1 MVVLVVTPEHLA
13 KRKVFQW
20 KGLSVREE
28 AVEGLYNMDAWLSG
42 FLISPCGTLKHRRV
56 PVRVN
61 RPASS
66 GVLAKVIAADA
77 PFAIRQGHP
86 RTSQHARDVDQRSS
100 QPGLPTN
107 DKRKIMDSRRAR
119 DMKTRPPV
127 QLSLPEPKMTGK
139 QLRAWVPE
147 SPRGVRIPSSHASAQ
162 AQRSREK
169 ESSRQEQP
177 VCPRRGPGCSAPGTI
192 VDSK

>member
-1 MVVLVVTPEHLA
+1 M
-13 KRKVFQW
+13 
-20 KGLSVREE
+20 
-28 AVEGLYNMDAWLSG
+28 
-42 FLISPCGTLKHRRV
+42 
-56 PVRVN
+56 N

-107 DKRKIMDSRRAR
+107 DKRKIMDGRRAR

-139 QLRAWVPE
+139 QLRAWVRNRLAGYE
-147 SPRGVRIPSSHASAQ
+147 YRQ
-162 AQRSREK
+162 ATRVLKRK
-169 ESSRQEQP
+169 EAERRRAAAKNQP
-177 VCPRRGPGCSAPGTI
+177 ACP
-192 VDSK
+192 